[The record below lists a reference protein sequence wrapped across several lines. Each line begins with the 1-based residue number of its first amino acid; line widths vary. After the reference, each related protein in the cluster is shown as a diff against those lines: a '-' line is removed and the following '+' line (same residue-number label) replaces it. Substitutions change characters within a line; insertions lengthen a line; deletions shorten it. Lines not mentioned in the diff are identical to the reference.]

1 MPVLSIQS
9 EVVYGHVGHQASRF
23 ILERMGHP
31 VWAAPTVVFS
41 NHLGHKTVTGRVL
54 PAAEV
59 RELIDGLR
67 QLGVLGKANA
77 ILTGYLGAPETAAL
91 VAEVVAEV
99 KAQNPE
105 ALFICDPV
113 IGDQGTMYVK
123 PALAAALSDILV
135 PIADVLSPNVYELG
149 HLTGR
154 EVRSRAQAVEA
165 LHALAARTSARV
177 VIGTG
182 IPDPD
187 HPEELAVLAL
197 NRAHGHDAGPVAMT
211 TTRRHPIFAS
221 GTGDAFTALFTASYL
236 RDRNVQAALDRAVA
250 AMAIIVGE
258 TAATGS
264 DELKIIET
272 QEDWA
277 AALRRQ

>member
-31 VWAAPTVVFS
+31 VWAAPTVLFS

-77 ILTGYLGAPETAAL
+77 VLTGYLGAPETAAL
-91 VAEVVAEV
+91 VAEIVAEV
-99 KAQNPE
+99 KEANPA
-105 ALFICDPV
+105 ALYICDPV

-123 PALAAALSDILV
+123 PALAEALADILV
-135 PIADVLSPNVYELG
+135 PIADVLLPNVYELG

-154 EVRSRAQAVEA
+154 VVQNRAEA
-165 LHALAARTSARV
+165 EAALRYLAAGTQARAI
-177 VIGTG
+177 IGTG
-182 IPDPD
+182 IPDPAY
-187 HPEELAVLAL
+187 PGELAIMAL
-197 NRAHGHDAGPVAMT
+197 TDGHLSVAT
-211 TTRRHPIFAS
+211 TPYHPIFAS
-221 GTGDAFTALFTASYL
+221 GTGDAFAALFTARYR
-236 RDRNVQAALDRAVA
+236 RDQNLGAAIAAAARA
-250 AMAIIVGE
+250 MDIIVGA
-258 TAATGS
+258 TSAAKA
-264 DELKIIET
+264 DELRIIET
-272 QEDWA
+272 QEKWV
-277 AALRRQ
+277 AALTR